1 VYALFKGIHIK
12 YKFQYV
18 VERRDKMKAVG
29 VQDAVGMI
37 LGHDMTEIIPGKS
50 KCAAFKKGHVIK
62 FEDIPRLLNMGKEH
76 IYVMEFNPDDIHEDE
91 AAMRMA
97 KAAAGQGVKITG
109 PKEGKAS
116 LSAEHSGLLKIDEEA
131 LLEMN
136 SMDEIMFACLH
147 QNIVVEKGQSI
158 AGTRVIPLIVKDW
171 KVKMVEEACS
181 KFFPVIQVKPF
192 RKLKAGIVTTGSEV
206 FYGRINDQFGPVV
219 KSKFE
224 ELGCTVVKHIFSNDD
239 PDMIAAS
246 IKELIEDGVDV
257 ITVTGGMSVD
267 PDDVTPLGIRMA
279 GAEILSYGAPTL
291 PGAMFLL
298 SYIGDVP
305 VLGLP
310 GCVMYSKR
318 TIFDLVLPRIV
329 AGEKVLRK
337 DIVKFGHGGMCMN
350 CKECRYPN
358 CGFGKC

>member
-1 VYALFKGIHIK
+1 MQLLKINFAKV
-12 YKFQYV
+12 KF
-18 VERRDKMKAVG
+18 ERGDKMKAVC

-50 KCAAFKKGHVIK
+50 KGPAFRKGHVIRI
-62 FEDIPRLLNMGKEH
+62 EDIPRLLNMGKEH
-76 IYVMEFNPDDIHEDE
+76 IFVMEFKADDVHEDE

-97 KAAAGQGVKITG
+97 KAAAGQGINISG
-109 PKEGKAS
+109 PKEGKAN
-116 LSAEHSGLLKIDEEA
+116 LTAACRGLLKIDEDA

-147 QNIVVEKGQSI
+147 QNIIVEKDEAV
-158 AGTRVIPLIVKDW
+158 AGTRVIPLMVKDW
-171 KVKMVEEACS
+171 KVRKVEEICS
-181 KFFPVIQVKPF
+181 NSNPVIQIKPF
-192 RKLKAGIVTTGSEV
+192 KQLKAGIVTTGSEV
-206 FYGRINDQFGPVV
+206 YHGRIKDQFGPVV
-219 KSKFE
+219 KRKFE
-224 ELGCTVVKHIFSNDD
+224 ELGCPVLKHLFSDDD
-239 PDMIAAS
+239 PQMISAS
-246 IKELIEDGVDV
+246 IQELLDEGADV
-257 ITVTGGMSVD
+257 IAVTGGMSVD

-279 GAEILSYGAPTL
+279 GADILSYGAPTL

-318 TIFDLVLPRIV
+318 TIFDLVLPRIA
-329 AGEKVLRK
+329 AGEKVSRK
-337 DIVKFGHGGMCMN
+337 DIVRLGHGGLCQN